1 MATTT
6 VLNADYDTRL
16 MEGAPTL
23 NFNTNPKLRAGYTI
37 TGGGSSQN
45 SILEF
50 DVSAFTTPADIV
62 SANLKLTSTAEWGTA
77 AKPIIISRC
86 IQEFVSSQA
95 TWNVYKTGSDW
106 DTAGGDGAI
115 TSEPTYTIYAG
126 DSSGTQT
133 VDIIDLVK
141 DAIMRRS
148 GILRIL
154 LSMSQTTVTALAEY
168 ASTNH
173 GTSSYHPI
181 LTMVVAERVVWVGDS
196 SSDVSSGSNWG
207 AGSVPTAGD
216 IALFT
221 SGSNPA
227 LTGTVRCEKV
237 FVGKNYKGDIGLAA
251 TSIDIMADWV
261 NLSSRH
267 TNFYAIIN
275 DGIGTISE
283 VRVADAQS
291 TDVEIDGEY
300 LAIIT
305 RTRGSIDL
313 LTTDA
318 TTIDAHGSQIQFTTD
333 DDLTTVRCTGS
344 RATLGDGA
352 TTIIAVN
359 RARLK
364 IESVNYTSS
373 DLTLSQSNVW
383 LLAAEVNDITQYS
396 GTTIFRQN
404 EGSPIVVNDIILFGG
419 TFDTRTQSAT
429 FTMSGATIHGGRF
442 LVDGSQLVT
451 VT

>member
-16 MEGAPTL
+16 MEGAPTT
-23 NFNTNPKLRAGYTI
+23 NFNTNPKLRAGYT
-37 TGGGSSQN
+37 TTAGGSSQN

-62 SANLKLTSTAEWGTA
+62 SANLKLTSIAEWGTA

-95 TWNVYKTGSDW
+95 TWNIYKTGSNW

-173 GTSSYHPI
+173 STSAYHPI
-181 LTMVVAERVVWVGDS
+181 LTVKVSERVVWVGDINT
-196 SSDVSSGSNWG
+196 DIDDALNWSGG
-207 AGSVPTAGD
+207 VPAAND
-216 IALFT
+216 IALFP

-227 LTGTVRCEKV
+227 RAGGTLRCQKV
-237 FVGKNYKGDIGLAA
+237 LVGKNYKGDIGLAA
-251 TSIDIMADWV
+251 TPVELSAIVV

-267 TNFYAIIN
+267 TNFYANIN
-275 DGIGTISE
+275 EGGSAAE

-291 TDVEIDGEY
+291 TGVEIDGVY
-300 LAIIT
+300 SAILT

-313 LTTDA
+313 KTTDA

-344 RATLGDGA
+344 RAILGDGA

-359 RARLK
+359 RATLT

-429 FTMSGATIHGGRF
+429 FTMNGATIHGGRF

-451 VT
+451 VA

>member
-16 MEGAPTL
+16 MEGAPTT
-23 NFNTNPKLRAGYTI
+23 NFNTNPKLRAGYT
-37 TGGGSSQN
+37 TAAGGSSQN

-62 SANLKLTSTAEWGTA
+62 SANLKLTSIAEWGTA

-95 TWNVYKTGSDW
+95 TWNIYKTGSNW

-173 GTSSYHPI
+173 STSAYHPI
-181 LTMVVAERVVWVGDS
+181 LTVIVSERVAWVGDF
-196 SSDVSSGSNWG
+196 DTVLDEGRNWVGGS
-207 AGSVPTAGD
+207 APASTD

-221 SGSNPA
+221 TGSNEA
-227 LTGTVRCEKV
+227 LSGTLRCTKV
-237 FVGKNYKGDIGLAA
+237 FIGKNYKGNIGLLLASA
-251 TSIDIMADWV
+251 DFEGIDEMVLA
-261 NLSSRH
+261 SRH
-267 TNFYAIIN
+267 TNFYANIN
-275 DGIGTISE
+275 EGGSAAE

-291 TDVEIDGEY
+291 TGVEIDGVY
-300 LAIIT
+300 SAILT

-313 LTTDA
+313 KTTDA

-333 DDLTTVRCTGS
+333 DDLTAVRCTGS
-344 RATLGDGA
+344 RAILGDGA

-359 RARLK
+359 RATLT
-364 IESVNYTSS
+364 IESVNYAAS
-373 DLTLSQSNVW
+373 DLTLSQSTVR

-396 GTTIFRQN
+396 GMTSFTNN
-404 EGSPIVVNDIILFGG
+404 EGSPIVTGDIILFGG

-429 FTMSGATIHGGRF
+429 FTMDGATIHGGRF

-451 VT
+451 VA